1 VPEPQAPVP
10 VPSHSGAGT
19 VAPTSPTPRP
29 QGRPPVPPTLD
40 EPDPDMPRRPLRTPA
55 EQAAEQAAADL
66 ALLRT
71 FGFADPHLRPDSAP
85 VVSLTS
91 SQDAEPEPEPDG
103 AAQPVRFAVATP
115 DGAPVGRAALTLLD
129 DRGRD
134 VAKGCAGADGRGEL
148 QAPRPGA
155 FMLIAS
161 SVGFQ
166 AVAVAVTVAEA
177 PADVAVTLTRSA
189 SVHGAVLGEDG
200 PIAGARVTLVQD
212 HEIVDAVDSGR
223 DGGYRLEDVPAGEYG
238 LSVAAAGCEPFAAL
252 LVVPD
257 AAELRRDVELQS
269 ASPQVEA
276 DSAGSGNQDGGGYQD
291 VAEVLRGGGQ
301 ADPPGR

>member
-1 VPEPQAPVP
+1 
-10 VPSHSGAGT
+10 
-19 VAPTSPTPRP
+19 VA
-29 QGRPPVPPTLD
+29 PTLD
-40 EPDPDMPRRPLRTPA
+40 EPDPDMPRRPFRSPT

-71 FGFADPHLRPDSAP
+71 FGYADPSLRPDSAP
-85 VVSLTS
+85 VVSLVS
-91 SQDAEPEPEPDG
+91 SQDAEPEPEPGG

-115 DGAPVGRAALTLLD
+115 DGAPVPRAALTVLD
-129 DRGRD
+129 DRGRE
-134 VAKGCAGADGRGEL
+134 VAKGTADGAGRGEL
-148 QAPRPGA
+148 HAPRPGS
-155 FMLIAS
+155 FMLVAS
-161 SVGFQ
+161 SVGFL
-166 AVAVAVTVAEA
+166 AVAVAVTVADG

-189 SVHGAVLGEDG
+189 WVHGAVLGEDG

-212 HEIVDAVDSGR
+212 SEIVDAVDSGR

-257 AAELRRDVELQS
+257 ATAVHRDVELEA

-276 DSAGSGNQDGGGYQD
+276 DSAGPEYQD
-291 VAEVLRGGGQ
+291 VAEVLHGGGP
-301 ADPPGR
+301 ADLPGR